1 MVCGNL
7 ARGGCNRWQDPREK
21 KANGAG
27 HGAWRPLKERAM
39 KNIGKIAALVLFTA
53 GFAGE
58 ALAAVVAAFGSMSN
72 SSSMSGSMS
81 GSLDHGKMK
90 DKDKNKNKT
99 KSAGAMSGSMSG
111 SMSSGAM
118 SGSNGHCQEFQLCA
132 GK

>member
-7 ARGGCNRWQDPREK
+7 ARRGCNRGREPREEEV
-21 KANGAG
+21 NGAG
-27 HGAWRPLKERAM
+27 MVSGGPTKERAM

-58 ALAAVVAAFGSMSN
+58 ALAADAAANGSMSN

-81 GSLDHGKMK
+81 GSMDHGKMK

-111 SMSSGAM
+111 SASAGAM
-118 SGSNGHCQEFQLCA
+118 SGSMSGSAGH
-132 GK
+132 

>member
-7 ARGGCNRWQDPREK
+7 AGCGCNRGWRRSEK

-27 HGAWRPLKERAM
+27 HGARGLKKESAM
-39 KNIGKIAALVLFTA
+39 KNFGKIAALVLFTA

-58 ALAAVVAAFGSMSN
+58 ALAADAATNGSMSN

-81 GSLDHGKMK
+81 GSMDHGKMK
-90 DKDKNKNKT
+90 NKDKNKHKT

-111 SMSSGAM
+111 SMSNSNAM
-118 SGSNGHCQEFQLCA
+118 SGSA
-132 GK
+132 G